1 MEYLDSVPEIVN
13 MDKMTKYFTAP
24 NWQMLKTVVYKL
36 EKSGK
41 YIAVAIRGD
50 LDINEIKLRKFI
62 AKKYQ
67 DTLVLASE
75 SDLER
80 LGTVRGFISPLA
92 SSNLDLKCF

>member
-1 MEYLDSVPEIVN
+1 MQYIDSVPEIVN
-13 MDKMTKYFTAP
+13 MDKMRKYFDAP
-24 NWQMLKTVVYKL
+24 NWKMLKTVVYKL

-62 AKKYQ
+62 AKKYE

-75 SDLER
+75 EDLDK
-80 LGTVRGFISPLA
+80 LGTVRGFISPL
-92 SSNLDLKCF
+92 SESNLDLECF

>member
-1 MEYLDSVPEIVN
+1 MEYIDSVPEIVN
-13 MDKMTKYFTAP
+13 MDKMTKYFAAP

-62 AKKYQ
+62 ATKYD
-67 DTLVLASE
+67 DTFVMASE
-75 SDLER
+75 SDLEI
-80 LGTVRGFISPLA
+80 L
-92 SSNLDLKCF
+92 